1 MDFVNS
7 FGFTNV
13 DNAAMLKLK
22 IISEVLVFNILN
34 NVLHVVKALEV
45 KTIKK
50 GHFLGVLKILKD
62 AANKCQGGKQAGGS
76 GTVLP
81 SEYFGYDSARYFD
94 NVDFHNTAYL
104 DDMTRGP
111 LYVQEAGGSGSGS
124 NSGGGAA
131 SGHFLSVC
139 DLKEIIAKY
148 KTEKKL
154 DFKVGKDVYELISS
168 SVDSNLKQLLSA
180 CSVKVLTVKALQ
192 KVIKSDKSMTYFEAV
207 L

>member
-7 FGFTNV
+7 FGFANV

-50 GHFLGVLKILKD
+50 GHFLGVLQILKD
-62 AANKCQGGKQAGGS
+62 AANKCQGRKQAGG

-81 SEYFGYDSARYFD
+81 SEYFGYDSARYFE

-111 LYVQEAGGSGSGS
+111 LYVQEAGGAS
-124 NSGGGAA
+124 AA
-131 SGHFLSVC
+131 HFLSVC

-148 KTEKKL
+148 KTEKNL
-154 DFKVGKDVYELISS
+154 DFKVSKDVYELIMS

-180 CSVKVLTVKALQ
+180 CSVKVLTVKAIQ